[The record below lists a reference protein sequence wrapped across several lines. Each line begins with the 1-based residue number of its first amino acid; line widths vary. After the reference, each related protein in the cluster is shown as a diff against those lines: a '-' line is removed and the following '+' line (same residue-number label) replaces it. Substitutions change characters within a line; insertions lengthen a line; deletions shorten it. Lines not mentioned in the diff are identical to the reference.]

1 MINYVYM
8 FIIILVTGILY
19 EKYQSYEVTQ
29 KEKEDYDLIK
39 QFLLNDSDSLAKKEK
54 PIIWIHIEHEE
65 NARWWQS
72 FYSRNSRHLN
82 QPYLHMTIKSI
93 IRYCQEDFNI
103 CLINDDSFS
112 TLLSEYDINVDEL
125 PKPMKSH
132 MRHLALCKVLHK
144 YGGILVPNSYVCLS
158 NLKAHCDKWLEN
170 KDMFVVEN
178 RSLGITADKLT
189 YYPDIN
195 FMGCVRGSEAMND
208 MCLHIGKVISNDYTD
223 EVEFLNQLNTY
234 CNKLC
239 NEQRCTLV
247 CGSYI
252 GVKKTNGEPVTIEEL
267 MGSTYINMPKNMI
280 GLYIPANEI
289 LKRTNYQWF
298 ARMSP
303 EQIIESNI
311 LISKYIT
318 LSQ

>member
-8 FIIILVTGILY
+8 FIILLISGVLY
-19 EKYQSYEVTQ
+19 EKYQLYEVSQ

-39 QFLLNDSDSLAKKEK
+39 QFLLNENDSLAKKEK

-82 QPYLHMTIKSI
+82 QPYLHLTIKSI

-103 CLINDDSFS
+103 CLINDDSFT
-112 TLLSEYDINVDEL
+112 TLLNEYDINVDEL
-125 PKPMKSH
+125 PKPIKSH
-132 MRHLALCKVLHK
+132 MRSLAMCKILHK
-144 YGGILVPNSYVCLS
+144 YGGIVVPNSYVCLS
-158 NLKAHCDKWLEN
+158 NLKDYHDQWLTT
-170 KDMFVVEN
+170 KDMFVIEN
-178 RSLGITADKLT
+178 KSTGITADKQ
-189 YYPDIN
+189 PFFPNIN
-195 FMGCVRGSEAMND
+195 FMGCVKGSENMND
-208 MCLHIGKVISNDYTD
+208 LCVHIAKLMSNDYTD
-223 EVEFLNQLNTY
+223 EIEFLNQINSY
-234 CNKLC
+234 SYALC
-239 NEQRCTLV
+239 QSGKCTLV

-252 GVKKTNGEPVTIEEL
+252 GVKKSNGDPVNIEEL
-267 MGSTYINMPKNMI
+267 MGSTYIKMPENMI
-280 GLYIPANEI
+280 GLYIPADEI

-298 ARMSP
+298 ARLSA

-311 LISKYIT
+311 LVSKYIM